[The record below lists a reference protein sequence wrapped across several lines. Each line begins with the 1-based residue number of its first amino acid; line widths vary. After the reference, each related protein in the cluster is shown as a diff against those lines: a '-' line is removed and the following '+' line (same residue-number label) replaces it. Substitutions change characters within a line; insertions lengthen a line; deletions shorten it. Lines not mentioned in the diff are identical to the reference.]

1 MEINYLENYY
11 NNYEENTRL
20 QSRHGQIEFIT
31 SMKYIEQYLEK
42 GAKILDVGA
51 GTGRYSLALSRK
63 GYNVTA
69 VELVQHNIDVFKSL
83 LKEDDN
89 ISINQGNAM
98 DLSVYPDASFDAV
111 LIFGP
116 MYHLYSK
123 EEKTTVLNEAK
134 RIIRDDGYIFAAYC
148 MNEPTIIQWGF
159 GNDGINVIDAL
170 KNNMFKEGFKCI
182 SEPKD
187 IFELVRVE
195 DIEELNK
202 ICGLYRVK
210 LIGTDMFAHYIK
222 DRIDSWNHEVY
233 KIYLEYHFSI
243 CERADIIGLSNHT
256 MDILKKRK

>member
-11 NNYEENTRL
+11 NNYEEDTRL

-42 GAKILDVGA
+42 GAKILDLGA

-89 ISINQGNAM
+89 ISINQGNAV
-98 DLSVYPDASFDAV
+98 DLSAYLDASFDAV

-123 EEKTTVLNEAK
+123 EEKTRVLNEAK
-134 RIIRDDGYIFAAYC
+134 RVIKDDGYIFAAYC
-148 MNEPTIIQWGF
+148 MNEIGR
-159 GNDGINVIDAL
+159 ASCR
-170 KNNMFKEGFKCI
+170 E
-182 SEPKD
+182 
-187 IFELVRVE
+187 RV
-195 DIEELNK
+195 
-202 ICGLYRVK
+202 
-210 LIGTDMFAHYIK
+210 
-222 DRIDSWNHEVY
+222 
-233 KIYLEYHFSI
+233 
-243 CERADIIGLSNHT
+243 
-256 MDILKKRK
+256 

>member
-123 EEKTTVLNEAK
+123 EEKTRVLNEAK
-134 RIIRDDGYIFAAYC
+134 RVIKDNGYIFAAYC
-148 MNEPTIIQWGF
+148 MNEPTIIQWG
-159 GNDGINVIDAL
+159 V
-170 KNNMFKEGFKCI
+170 
-182 SEPKD
+182 
-187 IFELVRVE
+187 
-195 DIEELNK
+195 
-202 ICGLYRVK
+202 
-210 LIGTDMFAHYIK
+210 
-222 DRIDSWNHEVY
+222 
-233 KIYLEYHFSI
+233 
-243 CERADIIGLSNHT
+243 
-256 MDILKKRK
+256 

>member
-11 NNYEENTRL
+11 NNYEEDTRL

-42 GAKILDVGA
+42 GAKILDLGA

-89 ISINQGNAM
+89 ISINQGNAV
-98 DLSVYPDASFDAV
+98 DLSAYLDASFDAV

-123 EEKTTVLNEAK
+123 EEKT
-134 RIIRDDGYIFAAYC
+134 
-148 MNEPTIIQWGF
+148 
-159 GNDGINVIDAL
+159 
-170 KNNMFKEGFKCI
+170 
-182 SEPKD
+182 
-187 IFELVRVE
+187 
-195 DIEELNK
+195 
-202 ICGLYRVK
+202 
-210 LIGTDMFAHYIK
+210 
-222 DRIDSWNHEVY
+222 
-233 KIYLEYHFSI
+233 
-243 CERADIIGLSNHT
+243 
-256 MDILKKRK
+256 RKYSL